1 MHLWEQLYFY
11 YQLQLRQL
19 MCLGNILIGFT
30 FDNLGAMMRM
40 PGLPAIPASE
50 NMTIDN
56 DGVISGLS

>member
-1 MHLWEQLYFY
+1 MPFFFKCINKIEIAAGAQFVIPV
-11 YQLQLRQL
+11 
-19 MCLGNILIGFT
+19 LGK
-30 FDNLGAMMRM
+30 MMRM